1 MAEQPIYR
9 QIAEDLRQKIE
20 SGQLGPGS
28 QLPTELELRELYDAS
43 RNTIRDA
50 IKWLTTRGLVETR
63 PGQGTFVLDMID
75 PFVTTLSDPETGF
88 GGGEGAL
95 YASEVTASRRKPTT
109 TTPRVEIQQASGV
122 VSAELQLDEGTTVVS
137 RHQQRQI
144 DATPWSLQTTFYPM
158 RFVEIGAVR
167 LIQAVN
173 IDQGAVR
180 YLAEELGIKQV
191 GYRDNIVVRAPDS
204 TEATFFRLPSDGRVA
219 VVEILR
225 TGFDEDGVPIRL
237 TVTVFPA
244 DRNRFVV
251 NVGKVPDMNSS
262 PSSSH
267 DAKIAAASDGSPA
280 RGS

>member
-1 MAEQPIYR
+1 
-9 QIAEDLRQKIE
+9 
-20 SGQLGPGS
+20 
-28 QLPTELELRELYDAS
+28 
-43 RNTIRDA
+43 
-50 IKWLTTRGLVETR
+50 
-63 PGQGTFVLDMID
+63 MID

-88 GGGEGAL
+88 GGGEGAW

-109 TTPRVEIQQASGV
+109 TTPRVEIQQATGV
-122 VSAELQLDEGTTVVS
+122 VAAELGLNEGTTVVS

-158 RFVEIGAVR
+158 RFVDIGAAR
-167 LIQAVN
+167 LIHAVD

-180 YLAEELGIKQV
+180 YLAEELGVKQV

-225 TGFDEDGVPIRL
+225 TGFDEDGAPIRL

-251 NVGKVPDMNSS
+251 NVGKVPNMKAS

-267 DAKIAAASDGSPA
+267 DAKISAASDGSPA